1 MSLVRRAQDLP
12 SRVHVSCNTQGCVS
26 GLSRPFPG
34 LLWVWS
40 AVVIAVAS
48 HGGTGVGG
56 RGIQGKARS
65 CLQSVTSLGRHN
77 RTAWR
82 HWAEQR
88 GDANNG
94 SCSVFCSSPFYV
106 KASGGVHGQQLRS
119 RPMFVDEG
127 GEPALSWNTH
137 WLLGGYSCRGSQR
150 SVFCRVTSDI
160 RYSRLDANPSVL
172 DQVSLHVPTKYR
184 RFVFLSFFFSGWD
197 LKVNATTRRVAIKT
211 PGSSRT
217 HGRPSLSEAEFTLAG
232 RPLYKTGRQ
241 RRLNNSGLWQKATAN
256 GPLVVF
262 QQ

>member
-94 SCSVFCSSPFYV
+94 SCSLSFVLHLFMSRLRVVSAGSSSGLDQCSWTRGRS
-106 KASGGVHGQQLRS
+106 QL
-119 RPMFVDEG
+119 
-127 GEPALSWNTH
+127 
-137 WLLGGYSCRGSQR
+137 CRGTHMVAWRLLLQR
-150 SVFCRVTSDI
+150 ITK
-160 RYSRLDANPSVL
+160 
-172 DQVSLHVPTKYR
+172 VS
-184 RFVFLSFFFSGWD
+184 FLPCD
-197 LKVNATTRRVAIKT
+197 K
-211 PGSSRT
+211 
-217 HGRPSLSEAEFTLAG
+217 
-232 RPLYKTGRQ
+232 
-241 RRLNNSGLWQKATAN
+241 
-256 GPLVVF
+256 
-262 QQ
+262 